1 MLQTYSRFR
10 ITVLS
15 HQRNVADTQFCNQAS
30 LCRMVVLKSSALT
43 VSKRPG
49 GKAILPSK
57 DSKAFKR
64 RTHSKLSG
72 EGSCSA
78 HPSVTVNRTE
88 EREKVFPIKF
98 QNDPCA
104 WVQKEVAIW
113 SPVHSHFTCNQGE
126 ISFPKLQVNVQLIVP
141 DMLYT
146 HTHTHTHMCAC
157 AHTHTLTHMCTHT
170 KKLNKLERHTHAHIH
185 THTYTHT
192 CAHTQRNWINWKGA
206 HTHTHTLTHTCAH
219 TQKETE

>member
-1 MLQTYSRFR
+1 MHSSPVIKHVKFLLLLRYVTQQNIQSFNPTGMTNKRWNFWKYNSMVAMLQTYSRFR
-10 ITVLS
+10 ITLLS

-43 VSKRPG
+43 VSKGPG

-126 ISFPKLQVNVQLIVP
+126 INFPKLQVNVQLIVP

-146 HTHTHTHMCAC
+146 HTHTHVRVCA
-157 AHTHTLTHMCTHT
+157 
-170 KKLNKLERHTHAHIH
+170 
-185 THTYTHT
+185 
-192 CAHTQRNWINWKGA
+192 
-206 HTHTHTLTHTCAH
+206 
-219 TQKETE
+219 